1 MADAEPEQIT
11 ARRTRTTRARSRA
24 RTRAGARAARAPSRW
39 RCSSCA
45 STPTPRCACRPT
57 SIAEVDDE
65 VRSLVE
71 RMSEVMRRSHGV
83 GLAAPQVGVLRR
95 VFVYR
100 AGADDPVRVLI
111 NPQLGEKSDET
122 EVDTEGCLSL
132 LGGEVTV
139 PVERHVRVVA
149 QGLDE
154 SGAPVE
160 VEAGGARG
168 ARDPARARPPGRRPH
183 HRPGSQGGPPRSSA
197 GAAPEG
203 VRVAFFGTSAFGAGA
218 LHRLVGAGRDRR
230 RLRGVA
236 ARPPGGPRAPHRVPA
251 RGGGGRRAG
260 AAR

>member
-1 MADAEPEQIT
+1 MADLNPEPIT
-11 ARRTRTTRARSRA
+11 DEDEDLAPEPNPERERERERERRAHHQMAMQLVRQYPDPALRVPAN
-24 RTRAGARAARAPSRW
+24 
-39 RCSSCA
+39 
-45 STPTPRCACRPT
+45 
-57 SIAEVDDE
+57 SIAVVDDE
-65 VRSLVE
+65 VRNLVE

-100 AGADDPVRVLI
+100 GGADDPVRVLI

-160 VEAGGARG
+160 VEAEGLEARVIQHELDHLDG
-168 ARDPARARPPGRRPH
+168 VLIIDRAPK
-183 HRPGSQGGPPRSSA
+183 
-197 GAAPEG
+197 E
-203 VRVAFFGTSAFGAGA
+203 
-218 LHRLVGAGRDRR
+218 DRR
-230 RLRGVA
+230 AALRELRLKA
-236 ARPPGGPRAPHRVPA
+236 
-251 RGGGGRRAG
+251 
-260 AAR
+260 